1 MRYLCRDCGSLVKDK
16 FIFGLLHF
24 CSSFPPTHK
33 WDRVEAFNAMIRR
46 YHEQGI
52 QASPE
57 EMDEMIRTGLTVREL
72 REKS

>member
-1 MRYLCRDCGSLVKDK
+1 
-16 FIFGLLHF
+16 
-24 CSSFPPTHK
+24 
-33 WDRVEAFNAMIRR
+33 MIRR